1 MRTALLCAGL
11 ALGIAGQTPSA
22 RAQSPTGQDGPDRA
36 QPGAARSVQQPQGVV
51 RSALLTI
58 EIDRLFAESAYGA
71 RVAAMIEDEGTQIAA
86 ENRRIE
92 AELTEEERAL
102 TEQRAALEPA
112 RFRSLADAFDQKVQ
126 ALRQEQ
132 DAKARALGTLSEE
145 SRRQFLQLAEPVLG
159 EIMQQAGAAVLLD
172 KRTVFLS
179 ADVIDITDV
188 AISRIDEAIGD
199 GAGTALPQPSAVP
212 AGSAD

>member
-1 MRTALLCAGL
+1 M
-11 ALGIAGQTPSA
+11 
-22 RAQSPTGQDGPDRA
+22 
-36 QPGAARSVQQPQGVV
+36 

-212 AGSAD
+212 PGSAD

>member
-1 MRTALLCAGL
+1 MRGALFCAML
-11 ALGIAGQTPSA
+11 ALGAGGHVHPVH
-22 RAQSPTGQDGPDRA
+22 AQ
-36 QPGAARSVQQPQGVV
+36 AAVEQGVV

-71 RVAAMIEDEGTQIAA
+71 RVSAMIEDEGTRIAA

-92 AELTEEERAL
+92 AELTEEESAL
-102 TEQRAALEPA
+102 TRQRATLEPA
-112 RFRSLADAFDQKVQ
+112 QFRTLADAFDQKVQ

-132 DAKARALGTLSEE
+132 DTKARTLGTLSEE
-145 SRRQFLQLAEPVLG
+145 SRRQFLQVAEPVLA
-159 EIMQQAGAAVLLD
+159 EIMQQSGAAALLD

-188 AISRIDEAIGD
+188 AISRIDETIGD
-199 GAGTALPQPSAVP
+199 GADTALPQPQAP
-212 AGSAD
+212 QDSAD

>member
-1 MRTALLCAGL
+1 MQRALACAML
-11 ALGIAGQTPSA
+11 ALWVGGHVPPAL
-22 RAQSPTGQDGPDRA
+22 AQSPE
-36 QPGAARSVQQPQGVV
+36 SVV

-58 EIDRLFAESAYGA
+58 EIDRLFAQSAYGA
-71 RVAAMIEDEGTQIAA
+71 RVSTRIEEEGTRIAA

-102 TEQRAALEPA
+102 TQQRATLEPA
-112 RFRSLADAFDQKVQ
+112 RFRALADAFDQKVQ

-145 SRRQFLQLAEPVLG
+145 SRRQFLQLAEPVLA
-159 EIMQQAGAAVLLD
+159 EIMQQTGAAALLD

-179 ADVIDITDV
+179 ADVIDITDL
-188 AISRIDEAIGD
+188 AISRIDETIGD
-199 GAGTALPQPSAVP
+199 GADAELPQPADEPQEP
-212 AGSAD
+212 AD